1 MKFHI
6 LNCQIN
12 PNENWNK
19 RLICFFFTFSLFFIN
34 PLNLSG
40 NRMEMSQYMCSH
52 IIKECYYNVTCVL
65 LHWSHFWNADYV
77 FYVCKGSV
85 KGIFLHDNFLF
96 WIEKFFKYLFK
107 SNRSITQAQMVIF
120 NKKNFK
126 NLLYLDWLLSTWA
139 FFMHVIQIFTPNQI
153 HFSIFV
159 SQGQPHNKIH
169 HSNIESI
176 NYPSNNPTR
185 NTHHKKLCLL

>member
-1 MKFHI
+1 MKIGTNAWFV
-6 LNCQIN
+6 
-12 PNENWNK
+12 
-19 RLICFFFTFSLFFIN
+19 FFFTFSLFFIN

-120 NKKNFK
+120 NKKKISKIYCIWTDFSQPGLSCMWYRYLHPTKFIFPYSCLKANHTIKLITQISNPSIIPQITQHITK
-126 NLLYLDWLLSTWA
+126 NYVYCKLS
-139 FFMHVIQIFTPNQI
+139 
-153 HFSIFV
+153 
-159 SQGQPHNKIH
+159 SQN
-169 HSNIESI
+169 
-176 NYPSNNPTR
+176 
-185 NTHHKKLCLL
+185 L